1 MINKL
6 VYKIKLKTKT
16 QFFNNSMWGVI
27 SNVLQNILLT
37 FFFIIIARSYSTK
50 EFSNYTLSNTLYSFL
65 LGFSSLGMGQW
76 FIREY
81 VHSENKTRLIEKF
94 FKLQLLIGIFFYVL
108 NIIFSFFLYNDN
120 QIRKLSLIIG
130 INLIFDNLIYVI
142 KSINLAEL
150 EQKKTFV
157 IISIETFLKFLLS
170 CFLLIYP
177 LNIVLL
183 SFILIFFRL
192 VSLNLFIKFG
202 SSNKTNFSQI
212 LSSKLSWGEFK
223 SIIFLNWT
231 FVVIS
236 SLSII
241 NWRIANIIVSKYLDY
256 KAVAYYEITI
266 KLLMVFTII
275 PIIITS
281 SIYPMLIKEYKE
293 SVDNLAKL
301 YHKSFKYLSIYG
313 LFIFTFIWSFS
324 DYFIPLLFGKNF
336 SDTSKYAKE
345 MFLVILIFPTIF
357 LQANVI
363 VAIKLEKLDMLCNL
377 VTLLLNVSLCII
389 GLHYLKNLSVVNYSV
404 FISFLIFHIIQDLI
418 LIKNNITQP
427 FRVLMF
433 YMFIIISF
441 LTYTKLS
448 FYFLNCYYFFFIFWV
463 SILFISMSYYYISNR
478 KSV

>member
-1 MINKL
+1 M
-6 VYKIKLKTKT
+6 
-16 QFFNNSMWGVI
+16 
-27 SNVLQNILLT
+27 
-37 FFFIIIARSYSTK
+37 
-50 EFSNYTLSNTLYSFL
+50 
-65 LGFSSLGMGQW
+65 
-76 FIREY
+76 
-81 VHSENKTRLIEKF
+81 
-94 FKLQLLIGIFFYVL
+94 
-108 NIIFSFFLYNDN
+108 
-120 QIRKLSLIIG
+120 
-130 INLIFDNLIYVI
+130 
-142 KSINLAEL
+142 
-150 EQKKTFV
+150 
-157 IISIETFLKFLLS
+157 
-170 CFLLIYP
+170 
-177 LNIVLL
+177 
-183 SFILIFFRL
+183 
-192 VSLNLFIKFG
+192 
-202 SSNKTNFSQI
+202 
-212 LSSKLSWGEFK
+212 
-223 SIIFLNWT
+223 
-231 FVVIS
+231 
-236 SLSII
+236 
-241 NWRIANIIVSKYLDY
+241 
-256 KAVAYYEITI
+256 
-266 KLLMVFTII
+266 
-275 PIIITS
+275 
-281 SIYPMLIKEYKE
+281 
-293 SVDNLAKL
+293 DNLAKL

-427 FRVLMF
+427 FRVLMS